1 MTLIS
6 LVLAVV
12 FAILCIIHMNWARGS
27 QWGLQSALPSDPSGA
42 KLFQPRKIDSLIVG
56 VGLLGIAI
64 FYLIEAQMISYALP
78 SWAMQVVGWIV
89 PSVFLLRALGDFKY
103 VGLFKKIKETRFATM
118 DTRYYTP
125 LCIALS
131 ILGFALQL
139 IS

>member
-12 FAILCIIHMNWARGS
+12 FAI
-27 QWGLQSALPSDPSGA
+27 LQSALPSDPSGA

-78 SWAMQVVGWIV
+78 SWAMQVVG
-89 PSVFLLRALGDFKY
+89 
-103 VGLFKKIKETRFATM
+103 KETRFATM